1 MALTFATYV
10 TTMAKLL
17 SITPST
23 VLSTDNTDLLE
34 QMIAYAEGRIY
45 RELDFLTTV
54 KEATTPD
61 LTPGTRSV
69 AVPGSIII
77 VNSATLVSPA
87 STAPNAG
94 TRNPMQRVSMEFI
107 NFIWPSAETTGV
119 PTHYAMQDEATVILA
134 PTPAA
139 AYRVCFQGV
148 VRPAPLTSVNTT
160 TYLTV
165 NTPDLFVAAS
175 AIWGFGGINR
185 NFGAASDDPASAQS
199 WEQTYQNLRAGV
211 DIENLRSKALA
222 PGFQPFSPAPMA
234 KESRT

>member
-1 MALTFATYV
+1 MALDFTSYI
-10 TTMAKLL
+10 TTMANML
-17 SITPST
+17 SISPET
-23 VLSTDNTDLLE
+23 VLYPDNEELVE
-34 QMIAYAEGRIY
+34 QMIAYAELRIY

-54 KEATTPD
+54 EEATTSD

-69 AVPGSIII
+69 AVPGNIII
-77 VNSATLVSPA
+77 VNSATLITPA
-87 STAPNAG
+87 STAANAG

-107 NFIWPSAETTGV
+107 NFIWPSAATTGI
-119 PTHYAMQDEATVILA
+119 PTHYAMLDEETVILA

-139 AYRVCFQGV
+139 AYRACFLGI
-148 VRPAPLTSVNTT
+148 VRPAPLSAVNTT
-160 TYLTV
+160 TYLTDFV
-165 NTPDLFVAAS
+165 PDLFVAAS

-211 DIENLRSKALA
+211 DVENLRSKAWSM
-222 PGFQPFSPAPMA
+222 GFQPFSPAPMA